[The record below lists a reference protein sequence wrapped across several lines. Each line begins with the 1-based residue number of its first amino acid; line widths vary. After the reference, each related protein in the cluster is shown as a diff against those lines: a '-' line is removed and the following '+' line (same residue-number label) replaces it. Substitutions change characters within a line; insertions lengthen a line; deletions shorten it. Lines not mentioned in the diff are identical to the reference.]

1 VNSILKEE
9 GASVSTSHGQTRL
22 RKLMVC
28 SQVALSLVLLI
39 GAGLFARSLFRLMS
53 VDSGIAADQLLAFSI
68 DPSLHRY
75 TPERSRRL
83 FADLQNQLSGIP
95 RVKSA
100 SAAFTRVMGD
110 QSWGNYF
117 HLEGYHPSS
126 DAPLETG
133 WNQVMPGFFSTLGIP
148 LLAGREFTA
157 RDAARPPFSMGRLA
171 DVAIVN
177 ETFAKQYCG
186 GNCIGKYLGFG
197 RSGPTGIQIVGM
209 VRDLKHSS
217 LTEEPRPWTF
227 IPALQLPVYSE
238 MTFYLRSPRPEEL
251 QTAARKAV
259 ASLDASLPVFD
270 MKTVRTQIDETH
282 FTERFF
288 AFISGA
294 FALLAALLAAIGLYG
309 VTAYS
314 AARRTQEFGIRIAM
328 GAGRSQIV
336 WLALRE
342 AALLTGVG
350 VVLGC
355 AASLALGR
363 YLESQLFQMKANDPA
378 VFATATLAMAATA
391 LAAAF
396 APARRAARTD
406 PMRALRHG

>member
-1 VNSILKEE
+1 
-9 GASVSTSHGQTRL
+9 
-22 RKLMVC
+22 
-28 SQVALSLVLLI
+28 
-39 GAGLFARSLFRLMS
+39 
-53 VDSGIAADQLLAFSI
+53 
-68 DPSLHRY
+68 
-75 TPERSRRL
+75 
-83 FADLQNQLSGIP
+83 
-95 RVKSA
+95 
-100 SAAFTRVMGD
+100 
-110 QSWGNYF
+110 
-117 HLEGYHPSS
+117 
-126 DAPLETG
+126 
-133 WNQVMPGFFSTLGIP
+133 
-148 LLAGREFTA
+148 
-157 RDAARPPFSMGRLA
+157 
-171 DVAIVN
+171 VAIVN

-378 VFATATLAMAATA
+378 VFAVATLAMAATV